1 MTVLL
6 PLLAFVV
13 VFGGVLVFSR
23 RTQRTA
29 AYLSRHQIVGP
40 VAGAVALPQGRTPIL
55 NTGSRSGAL
64 TRLAGRL
71 TGSGVREKAETLLRE
86 AGSPMPVATYLL
98 MRVVFMFVLAPLF
111 VYFVFTQY
119 GTSMVGIMVM
129 FVGGFTIPNLP
140 SLRIKRK
147 ARKRAKSIEHA
158 MPDALDLLVVCAE
171 GGLSLDGSLQQVSRR
186 TKGTLATEFQRL
198 LSEIGSGMG
207 RRDALVSLGQRSQS
221 ESLKIFCSTIIQADK
236 MGMSIGTTL
245 RTLAET
251 MRTRRRQAAET
262 QARKAPIKMM
272 PFLVIFMIPSL
283 FIVILGPAVH
293 SIIQFMQDIAKMS

>member
-6 PLLAFVV
+6 PLLTFIC
-13 VFGGVLVFSR
+13 VFAGVLVFNR
-23 RTQRTA
+23 RTQRTT

-40 VAGAVALPQGRTPIL
+40 AAGAVALPQGRTPIL
-55 NTGSRSGAL
+55 NIGPRSGAL

-111 VYFVFTQY
+111 VYFVYSQY
-119 GTSMVGIMVM
+119 GTSMVGIVVM
-129 FVGGFTIPNLP
+129 FVGGFTLPNLP

-158 MPDALDLLVVCAE
+158 MPDAIDLLVVCAE

-186 TKGTLATEFQRL
+186 TDDTLATELQRL
-198 LSEIGSGMG
+198 LSEIGSGKG
-207 RRDALVSLGQRSQS
+207 RREALIALGGRSQS
-221 ESLKIFCSTIIQADK
+221 ESLKIFCTTMVQADK

-245 RTLAET
+245 RTLADT

-262 QARKAPIKMM
+262 QARKAPIKML
-272 PFLVIFMIPSL
+272 PFLVFFMIPSV
-283 FIVILGPAVH
+283 FIVILAPAALN
-293 SIIQFMQDIAKMS
+293 IIGLMQNQ